1 MSRNYDWEQGVYDG
15 RHGYD
20 RTSRE
25 EDYSRGYDA
34 GVRREIEADQE
45 RRNRSMQ
52 EEQQQFEEY
61 CREES
66 EKNQEPTQTTITG
79 IIDDEFPF

>member
-15 RHGYD
+15 RHGHD
-20 RTSRE
+20 RTNRE
-25 EDYSRGYDA
+25 EDYCRGYDA

-52 EEQQQFEEY
+52 EERQQYEEH

-66 EKNQEPTQTTITG
+66 ERNQESAQTTITG
-79 IIDDEFPF
+79 VIDEEFPF